1 MTYLPLATIETRPIN
16 DKFRSFAKG
25 SRLAVDV
32 IQYDPAIER
41 AIQFAFGSSL
51 VCDNMEI
58 ARYIC
63 FQKDQEVK
71 GRDHHHDHFVIAD
84 VENELGSCDLKWT
97 CHS

>member
-1 MTYLPLATIETRPIN
+1 MKYLRYQRAGRLTYLPLSSIKAKPVN

-32 IQYDPAIER
+32 IQYDPSIER
-41 AIQFAFGSSL
+41 AIQFAFGTSL
-51 VCDNMEI
+51 VCDNMEV

-71 GRDHHHDHFVIAD
+71 GMPSYQRQRTTD
-84 VENELGSCDLKWT
+84 CT
-97 CHS
+97 Y